1 MDVEKLIHAE
11 GNDVV
16 LRYVLSDAEIEF
28 MFVVAEA
35 ENLGLAVGDRS
46 RYTDLFESGL
56 LVFDEYSSG
65 KYGGAYLSEVGID
78 VIEALDR

>member
-1 MDVEKLIHAE
+1 MEKLIHAE

-16 LRYVLSDAEIEF
+16 FRYVLSDAEIEF

-35 ENLGLAVGDRS
+35 ENLELAVGDRS
-46 RYTDLFESGL
+46 RFADLFESGL
-56 LVFDEYSSG
+56 LEFDEYSSG
-65 KYGGAYLSEVGID
+65 KYGGAYLRDVGRD